1 MHLRVERQIG
11 QLALRVLMFLER
23 RLEDVRAVV
32 ESLCRCAVRDAVD
45 FVLRPGHLTNALR
58 TEERMLVLGDEDVSF
73 RELCRDVAVPAG
85 RTAEEDRLGH
95 ALAERFQI
103 LEVVG
108 RDEELAAVD
117 HFLERPL
124 PAALLIDGEA
134 GIGKTVL
141 WREAIRRATTRGFR
155 ALVATPTESERQ
167 MPYAA
172 LADLVGDAGGDVLD
186 E

>member
-1 MHLRVERQIG
+1 M
-11 QLALRVLMFLER
+11 A
-23 RLEDVRAVV
+23 D
-32 ESLCRCAVRDAVD
+32 
-45 FVLRPGHLTNALR
+45 
-58 TEERMLVLGDEDVSF
+58 
-73 RELCRDVAVPAG
+73 
-85 RTAEEDRLGH
+85 
-95 ALAERFQI
+95 
-103 LEVVG
+103 VVG

-186 E
+186 ELPPPQRRALRVALLLDDPEGAAPDRRAVAVASLGALRLLAARA